1 MKHLPLLLAL
11 LLATAG
17 PALAEEARAPLK
29 AGQYSCRA
37 FEADTAAPTQAGYA
51 AASEY
56 ALVFLHVG
64 LEAGGLPHHPITA
77 EREAAIMREIRALC
91 RKEAAANF
99 RLIMVRYIQ
108 SAAFRDWWSK
118 LSA

>member
-17 PALAEEARAPLK
+17 LALAEEAQAPLK

-37 FEADTAAPTQAGYA
+37 FEADAAAPTQAGYA

-64 LEAGGLPHHPITA
+64 LEARGLPHHPITA
-77 EREAAIMREIRALC
+77 EREARILEELRDLC
-91 RKEAAANF
+91 RAESAANF
-99 RLIMVRYIQ
+99 RLIMVRYMQ
-108 SAAFRDWWSK
+108 SPAFRDWWAK